1 MAGTRDPGGGIVEK
15 EKPTTAEL
23 TIMISGA
30 VMLVGSFISFY
41 SGGSSSAWSTG
52 LLPVATLLPLYG
64 VIMAGEIALTKF
76 AGAKLP
82 ERIGTFTWEQI
93 HLALAIFAAVLAL
106 GFLITKNPGLGG
118 GVFIELI
125 AAGGLVYGAIVL
137 QKERNTG
144 AIG

>member
-1 MAGTRDPGGGIVEK
+1 VDK

-23 TIMISGA
+23 AIMISGA

-41 SGGSSSAWSTG
+41 SGGSSSAWSSG
-52 LLPVATLLPLYG
+52 LFPIATLLPLYG
-64 VIMAGEIALTKF
+64 VIMGGEIALTKF
-76 AGAKLP
+76 AGVKLP

-93 HLALAIFAAVLAL
+93 HLAIAIFAVVIAVC
-106 GFLITKNPGLGG
+106 FLTIKNPGLGG

-125 AAGGLVYGAIVL
+125 ASAGLLYGAITL